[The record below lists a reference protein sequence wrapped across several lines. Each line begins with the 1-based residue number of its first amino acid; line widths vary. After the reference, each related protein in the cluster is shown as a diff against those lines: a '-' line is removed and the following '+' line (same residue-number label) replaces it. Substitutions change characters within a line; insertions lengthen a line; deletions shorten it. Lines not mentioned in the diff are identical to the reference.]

1 MDFSHQKRGTVQ
13 KTITITKDLVTRFRV
28 RREAQVAGYDK
39 IVFHQRVGNM
49 LYVTRGDRSDA
60 AIPAIRI
67 MRAVELVRRNPQLYA
82 NGPGISHS
90 SGAGH
95 ISDVVW
101 SILHLMTLEQLLA

>member
-1 MDFSHQKRGTVQ
+1 MERNVL
-13 KTITITKDLVTRFRV
+13 ITNDLITRFRQ

-60 AIPAIRI
+60 AVPAIRI

-82 NGPGISHS
+82 NGPGVSHS

-95 ISDVVW
+95 ITDVVW
-101 SILHLMTLEQLLA
+101 SILHLMTLEQILA